1 MGIGY
6 WVYPPNILVL
16 GVPPQYIGWLPKTQ
30 YPTPTR
36 GLARNKSRTLAAVV
50 FWRCLTARSPDCC
63 VLSFGRSLALATG
76 EGLMGL
82 MGPYGP
88 NELWKAGSPPCSC
101 VRWLKRSSGE
111 HSRLKGP
118 SMGVGYAA
126 TNQAP
131 RRPPHLKPHP
141 PRFFIFFIFLFLYF
155 ILFCF
160 FFIFYFFIFLFYFTI
175 YIFFCGGSN

>member
-1 MGIGY
+1 M
-6 WVYPPNILVL
+6 YPPNILVL
-16 GVPPQYIGWLPKTQ
+16 GVPTQYIGWLPKTQ

-131 RRPPHLKPHP
+131 RRPPHLKPHR
-141 PRFFIFFIFLFLYF
+141 PRFFIFFIFLFLYCTRSVLLLEVGENLESATDRPTDRPTLRF
-155 ILFCF
+155 
-160 FFIFYFFIFLFYFTI
+160 
-175 YIFFCGGSN
+175 